1 MSELTIEKRMD
12 IFLKGMQGFKEG
24 MDKFKEGMQE
34 LRNQHLLIA
43 EEHKLIAKEQN
54 KLIDRQKEY
63 EKRQEKEERRRK
75 RMDQKWE
82 GLGLS
87 CGITAETFFIE
98 GTEDGITIDKNN
110 FKQDLSNYE
119 VRKWIGKKLKTF
131 TEIDLV
137 LSTDD
142 IVFLIETKY
151 RIDEKHY
158 DECEDRFALFQEHEQ
173 DYIAGRKIYKGI
185 ASLGVKKDMKAFY
198 KEKGYF
204 IFTQKGDNIKV
215 FNPF

>member
-1 MSELTIEKRMD
+1 MLVFNQNIQNIMSELTLEKKFD
-12 IFLKGMQGFKEG
+12 LFFKSME
-24 MDKFKEGMQE
+24 KFKERQE
-34 LRNQHLLIA
+34 AIEKQRDKDYELFL
-43 EEHKLIAKEQN
+43 K
-54 KLIDRQKEY
+54 RQKKTESTLN
-63 EKRQEKEERRRK
+63 
-75 RMDQKWE
+75 

-87 CGITAETFFIE
+87 CGVTAETFFIE
-98 GTEDGITIDKNN
+98 GTEDGITIDKHT

-151 RIDEKHY
+151 RIDEKQHE
-158 DECEDRFALFQEHEQ
+158 ECEKKFALFQEHEQ

-185 ASLGVKKDMKAFY
+185 ASLGVKKDMKEFY

-204 IFTQKGDNIKV
+204 ILTQKGDNIKV